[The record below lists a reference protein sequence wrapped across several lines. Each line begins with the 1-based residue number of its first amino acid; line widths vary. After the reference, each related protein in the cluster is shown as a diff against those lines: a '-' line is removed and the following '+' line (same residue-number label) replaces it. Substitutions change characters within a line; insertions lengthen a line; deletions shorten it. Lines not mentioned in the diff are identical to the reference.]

1 MAKTIED
8 AVYAILEASDPYECS
23 ELRAALGLGECGW
36 DGGTM
41 PPGKVCIACCD
52 RMAREIAW
60 AFDARK
66 GK

>member
-1 MAKTIED
+1 MATIEE
-8 AVYAILEASDPYECS
+8 AVYSLLETSDPDECV
-23 ELRAALGLGECGW
+23 ELRDALGLTGECGW
-36 DGGTM
+36 DGETM

-60 AFDARK
+60 AFDAIK